1 MILYKVVLN
10 LEYLA
15 EMLKCD
21 HSNKKYSAL
30 LSCSTVYKAVEN
42 CSNVENCGWNT
53 CLKTKATVQLLPV
66 VLFIMYYKIF
76 LTSESVDKM
85 L

>member
-30 LSCSTVYKAVEN
+30 LSCSTVYKAA
-42 CSNVENCGWNT
+42 ENCGWNT
-53 CLKTKATVQLLPV
+53 CLKAKATVQLLPV
-66 VLFIMYYKIF
+66 VLFIMYYKVF
-76 LTSESVDKM
+76 LTSESVDEM
-85 L
+85 P

>member
-21 HSNKKYSAL
+21 HSNKNIVHYYPA
-30 LSCSTVYKAVEN
+30 
-42 CSNVENCGWNT
+42 
-53 CLKTKATVQLLPV
+53 
-66 VLFIMYYKIF
+66 VLFIRLQKIVQTSKTADGILVLKRKLLCSYFLWYCIMYYKVF
-76 LTSESVDKM
+76 LTSESVDEM
-85 L
+85 P